1 MDKKIKIS
9 ELPEFDATRYLEDEK
24 DIAMYLTCVL
34 EENDAALLA
43 AALGDI
49 AKALVAASEDVG
61 RAQGA
66 HGVVISVISWNE
78 VAAGLYASLG
88 YAALKSQQRP
98 EGERPFGGIARS
110 RECGGSR
117 LEVMVAG
124 VPRAVWSA

>member
-49 AKALVAASEDVG
+49 AKARG
-61 RAQGA
+61 MT
-66 HGVVISVISWNE
+66 E
-78 VAAGLYASLG
+78 VAKKAGITREALYKALRPNASPRFDTISRVCQALG
-88 YAALKSQQRP
+88 V
-98 EGERPFGGIARS
+98 
-110 RECGGSR
+110 R
-117 LEVMVAG
+117 LEARPIQGCPPWCPTRLLPWCLLAIFHPCAPG
-124 VPRAVWSA
+124 VNILA